1 MNETLRSYTRH
12 FIETCATIT
21 NITDEYII
29 RCFQNGLFSKHMY
42 HDFRSNRLTTV
53 VELHDMMAWWAD

>member
-1 MNETLRSYTRH
+1 
-12 FIETCATIT
+12 
-21 NITDEYII
+21 
-29 RCFQNGLFSKHMY
+29 MY